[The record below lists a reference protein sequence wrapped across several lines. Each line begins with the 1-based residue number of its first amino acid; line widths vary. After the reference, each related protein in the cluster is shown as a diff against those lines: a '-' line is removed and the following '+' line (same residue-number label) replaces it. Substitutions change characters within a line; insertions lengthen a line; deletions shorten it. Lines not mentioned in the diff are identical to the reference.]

1 MQRQKGNQIDI
12 EICTGKALMDGN
24 LKMKTYLNDT
34 YYVINHELDS
44 IYNDVVHF
52 HQLRLE
58 DATKSFSSFPA
69 NDTTILVRGSDG
81 QILKK
86 KGEEQYVAQNLAYLY
101 NDFESQ
107 GVV

>member
-1 MQRQKGNQIDI
+1 
-12 EICTGKALMDGN
+12 MDGN

-52 HQLRLE
+52 HQLRLD